1 MSVSTEKS
9 EHFRWRITPLLK
21 KIYPQEKVGKLI
33 EQLVTLLEKYAA
45 DLKKENLKKWSENN
59 VLLITYGDSIYSD
72 SGDSPLETLSKFL
85 EERLQNTITGVH
97 ILPFFPYSSDYG
109 FAVIDYL
116 SVNPELGNWKD
127 IARIGSKFNL
137 MVDLVINHI
146 SSKHQW
152 FQQYKQGL
160 KPGCDYFIEVDP
172 STNLYQV
179 VRPRSSPLLTKVE
192 TVKGEKYVWTT
203 FSSDQVDVNFANPD
217 VLLEFVEI
225 ILFYLSNGARY
236 IRLDAVGY
244 LWKRIGTSCIHL
256 TETHAAIR
264 LLREILQMV
273 NSDVALIT
281 ETNVPNGENLSY
293 FGNRDEAHMIYNF
306 SLPPLLL
313 NALLQGKSDH
323 LKTWMM
329 RMPPAPIGCA
339 YLNFTASHDGIGL
352 RPAEGLLSEEEF
364 QQLLETMQQFGGKIS
379 MRKKADGTESP
390 YEINIA
396 LFDALQGTVKGKDK
410 WQIQRFICSQTIMLS
425 LEGIPAFYIHSLLA
439 THNDPEAV
447 IKTGSKRAINR
458 HRWQENDL
466 QKQLNDPRSPH
477 GIVFKELSRRIEIR
491 RRQEA
496 FHPNATQYTLHPLN
510 KSLFVFWRQSMY
522 RDQSIFCINNLS
534 DRTQKLHLS
543 AINLVDTESWYDLI
557 SETPIENIY
566 TKLTLKPYQSVW
578 LTNKVPN

>member
-21 KIYPQEKVGKLI
+21 KIYPQEGVEKLI
-33 EQLVTLLEKYAA
+33 EQLVALLEKYAA

-59 VLLITYGDSIYSD
+59 VLLITYGDSICSN
-72 SGDSPLETLSKFL
+72 SENSHLETLFNFL
-85 EERLQNTITGVH
+85 ANNLQNTITGVH

-109 FAVIDYL
+109 FAVIDYM
-116 SVNPELGNWKD
+116 SVNPELGNWQD

-137 MVDLVINHI
+137 MVDLVINHV

-172 STNLYQV
+172 STNLSQV

-256 TETHAAIR
+256 METHAAIR

-390 YEINIA
+390 YEINIS

-439 THNDPEAV
+439 THNDLEAV
-447 IKTGSKRAINR
+447 AKTGSKRAINR
-458 HRWQENDL
+458 HQWQEKNL
-466 QKQLNDPRSPH
+466 QKQLNDPQSPH
-477 GIVFKELSRRIEIR
+477 AIVFKELSRRIEIR
-491 RRQEA
+491 RRQVA

-578 LTNKVPN
+578 LTNKVP